1 MPSPRTTGATA
12 TSRIENFI
20 PRSVIVPYVQIS
32 AKRKTQQRSYHH
44 YCRSERQCQ
53 NSNHHCDRNH
63 KQPDHF
69 IESFVIDVAT
79 YQIIRDDS
87 IIQPL
92 ATTVSEEGS
101 DPLRYLLSSSRSKS
115 PFNSITQRVLDARGV
130 GSPLPSSNHSQ
141 TCSNSKSVCN
151 IADAEKLPLQV
162 PVRLRML
169 RCNLPPLPISS

>member
-87 IIQPL
+87 IIQPSL
-92 ATTVSEEGS
+92 PLSRRK
-101 DPLRYLLSSSRSKS
+101 DLILRYLPLSSRSKS
-115 PFNSITQRVLDARGV
+115 PFNSITQRVLDARGSLRSCHPTTHKLV
-130 GSPLPSSNHSQ
+130 RTRSRYATLRTQ
-141 TCSNSKSVCN
+141 Q
-151 IADAEKLPLQV
+151 KLPLQV